1 MKYSWF
7 LLAFFLLFLACSDK
21 KDREREREAERQR
34 IEAKFNEFRAD
45 SLQNYLVSLYR
56 DPQIRA
62 RMNANEDLLPNWRL
76 LKEPGHKQSKVSSSR
91 ARIRADKLQ
100 DHIDM
105 LYADPVIQRR
115 MGNRQY
121 LILDRKGFLLPPK
134 GHLDTLYPD
143 PGSISLLPIPQ
154 SWLDGKADIPTS
166 DQTATTPFK
175 LDFGSIIF
183 WEAFEDSLRAIS
195 ELKDI
200 RVSEEDELVQVSFEG
215 NDLFLPQSDSMSDEG
230 SLLLTDFY
238 RLLTRFPDIHEKYS
252 FSLIRDTTSSMSFA
266 LSSLMR
272 QRSKRLQLAFQNRGI
287 LDDNVTLSTR
297 VFPNEVNVS
306 ERKMIA
312 LIQRFTVRIE
322 AE

>member
-1 MKYSWF
+1 M
-7 LLAFFLLFLACSDK
+7 LAYFLLFLACSDK
-21 KDREREREAERQR
+21 KDREREKEAEQQR
-34 IEAKFNEFRAD
+34 IEAKLNEFRAD

-62 RMNANEDLLPNWRL
+62 RMNANESLLPNWRL
-76 LKEPGHKQSKVSSSR
+76 LKDPGHKQSKINSSR
-91 ARIRADKLQ
+91 AKIRADKLQ
-100 DHIDM
+100 DHVSM

-115 MGNRQY
+115 MGSRQY
-121 LILDRKGFLLPPK
+121 LILDRKGFLPPPK
-134 GHLDTLYPD
+134 GPLDSSYPS
-143 PGSISLLPIPQ
+143 PESITLLPIPQ

-166 DQTATTPFK
+166 DQTATPGFK

-200 RVSEEDELVQVSFEG
+200 RVSEEEELVQVSFEG

-238 RLLTRFPDIHEKYS
+238 RLLTRFPDIHEKYT

-266 LSSLMR
+266 LGSLMR
-272 QRSKRLQLAFQNRGI
+272 QRSNKLQLAFQNRGI
-287 LDDNVTLSTR
+287 LDENVTLSTTT
-297 VFPNEVNVS
+297 FLNDGNVS
-306 ERKMIA
+306 ERKMIS

>member
-1 MKYSWF
+1 M
-7 LLAFFLLFLACSDK
+7 LACFLLFLACSDK
-21 KDREREREAERQR
+21 KDREREKEAEQQR
-34 IEAKFNEFRAD
+34 IEVKLNEFRAD

-62 RMNANEDLLPNWRL
+62 RMNANESLLPNWRL
-76 LKEPGHKQSKVSSSR
+76 LKDPGHKQSKINSSR
-91 ARIRADKLQ
+91 AKIRADKLQ
-100 DHIDM
+100 DHISM

-115 MGNRQY
+115 MGSRQY

-134 GHLDTLYPD
+134 GPLDTSYPD

-166 DQTATTPFK
+166 DQTATPGFK

-215 NDLFLPQSDSMSDEG
+215 NDLFLPQSDSMSEEG
-230 SLLLTDFY
+230 FQLLSEFY
-238 RLLTRFPDIHEKYS
+238 HLLTRFPGIHEKYS

-266 LSSLMR
+266 LSTLMR
-272 QRSKRLQLAFQNRGI
+272 QRSRKLQLAFQNRGI
-287 LDDNVTLSTR
+287 LDENVTLSTR
-297 VFPNEVNVS
+297 PFLNEDNVS
-306 ERKMIA
+306 ERKLIA